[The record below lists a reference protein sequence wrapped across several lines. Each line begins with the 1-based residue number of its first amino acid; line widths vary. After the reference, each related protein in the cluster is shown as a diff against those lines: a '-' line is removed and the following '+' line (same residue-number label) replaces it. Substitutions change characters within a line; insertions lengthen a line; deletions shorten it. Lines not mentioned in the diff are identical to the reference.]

1 VSRAPESPPPP
12 ATPDDSDLPDPSP
25 LTSNDVRERTAD
37 LFVRLL
43 DEAEHILKA
52 GTPANKIALMKSV
65 IPVLMRELQ
74 SADDS
79 ATLARQKAA
88 LDGLF
93 ARARGDIS
101 GFDDE

>member
-1 VSRAPESPPPP
+1 MSPEPDPPESVR
-12 ATPDDSDLPDPSP
+12 PDELPDPSP

-52 GTPANKIALMKSV
+52 GTTANKIALMKSV

-79 ATLARQKAA
+79 AMLARQKQA
-88 LDGLF
+88 LDDLF
-93 ARARGDIS
+93 AAARSGIS
-101 GFDDE
+101 GFGDD

>member
-1 VSRAPESPPPP
+1 MSPEPEPE
-12 ATPDDSDLPDPSP
+12 LPDPSP

-52 GTPANKIALMKSV
+52 GTTANKIALMKSV

-79 ATLARQKAA
+79 ALLARQKQA
-88 LDGLF
+88 LDDLF
-93 ARARGDIS
+93 AAARAGIS
-101 GFDDE
+101 GFGDD

>member
-1 VSRAPESPPPP
+1 MSPEPDLPESDR
-12 ATPDDSDLPDPSP
+12 PDDLPDPSP

-52 GTPANKIALMKSV
+52 GTTANKIALMKSV

-79 ATLARQKAA
+79 VTLARQKEAIDA
-88 LDGLF
+88 LF
-93 ARARGDIS
+93 ARTRAGIS
-101 GFDDE
+101 GFDDD